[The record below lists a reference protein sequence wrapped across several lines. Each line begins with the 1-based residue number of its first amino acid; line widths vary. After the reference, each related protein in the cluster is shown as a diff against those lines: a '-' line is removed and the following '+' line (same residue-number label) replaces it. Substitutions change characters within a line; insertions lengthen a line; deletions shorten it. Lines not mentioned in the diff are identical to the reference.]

1 MIKTSR
7 LQSIYEDIFYFFGE
21 SSARRCF
28 RNQSK
33 ALKAL
38 NQLASP
44 ADRLNSLLFSEWD
57 PTNVMPRKVF
67 LLHFRES
74 HPIHQYRKKSGNYR
88 EKFMGPQ
95 GAGARSRPL
104 IINKFW
110 MRRQVGRNITS
121 RRAVSPSGQTRLSC
135 ENLSPLKRRSE
146 EETHDVDLKVPE
158 ARRTWRW
165 DYCQKYIE
173 AFMIDARAQVK
184 RNFKLMMLRFLFP
197 LSKSSSIIWSKLI
210 AWVSKPLMREP
221 N

>member
-146 EETHDVDLKVPE
+146 RGDSRRRFEGSRGTTHLTLRLLPKVHRSPHDWCPS
-158 ARRTWRW
+158 AS
-165 DYCQKYIE
+165 QKK
-173 AFMIDARAQVK
+173 F
-184 RNFKLMMLRFLFP
+184 
-197 LSKSSSIIWSKLI
+197 
-210 AWVSKPLMREP
+210 
-221 N
+221 